1 MIEGKI
7 IKHWSFLYDIA
18 FSLNIIGEDEEDIVK
33 IIERLISDENFIF
46 VNNKNEEIEIDA
58 ETIVYFTHEHNSD
71 IYDKQEMIE

>member
-1 MIEGKI
+1 MMKGEI

-33 IIERLISDENFIF
+33 IIERFISDENFIF
-46 VNNKNEEIEIDA
+46 VNNRNEKIVIDA

-71 IYDKQEMIE
+71 IYDEWEMIE